1 MGNGPLIP
9 GLQEFDG
16 PRRRLPRAVWWT
28 IIGIAVAIAVVLLV
42 GLFAGTGPARSL
54 GLVTDPLQPV
64 AYRPTTSEQVIQV
77 AVGVPADGLCRSDD
91 VQVRAFARS
100 NRIEVAAERT
110 RARNAACQSTGIA
123 QDRVWVDVALDE
135 PLGDRQVI
143 REIDRGPLPRETS
156 GSLG

>member
-1 MGNGPLIP
+1 MANGPLIP

-16 PRRRLPRAVWWT
+16 PRRRLPRALWWV
-28 IIGIAVAIAVVLLV
+28 IIGVVVAIAVIVLV

-54 GLVTDPLQPV
+54 GLVTERLQPI

-91 VQVRAFARS
+91 VEVRAFARG

-110 RARNAACQSTGIA
+110 RARNSPCQSTGIA
-123 QDRVWVDVALDE
+123 QDRVWIDVPLDA
-135 PLGDRQVI
+135 PLAERQVI
-143 REIDRGPLPRETS
+143 READRRPISREA
-156 GSLG
+156 GGLG

>member
-1 MGNGPLIP
+1 MANGPLIP

-16 PRRRLPRAVWWT
+16 PRRRLPRVVWWL
-28 IIGIAVAIAVVLLV
+28 IIGIAVAIAVILLV

-54 GLVTDPLQPV
+54 GLVTERLQPV

-91 VQVRAFARS
+91 IAVRAFARS

-110 RARNAACQSTGIA
+110 RSRNSTCQSTGIA
-123 QDRVWVDVALDE
+123 QDRVWIDVPLDV
-135 PLGDRQVI
+135 PLAERQVI
-143 REIDRGPLPRETS
+143 REIDRRALPREAGGLT
-156 GSLG
+156 

>member
-1 MGNGPLIP
+1 MANGPLIP

-16 PRRRLPRAVWWT
+16 PRRRLPRAVWW
-28 IIGIAVAIAVVLLV
+28 IVIGLVVAIGVVLLV

-54 GLVTDPLQPV
+54 GLVTEQLQPV

-110 RARNAACQSTGIA
+110 RSRNSTCQSTGIA
-123 QDRVWVDVALDE
+123 QDRVWIDVALDE
-135 PLGDRQVI
+135 PLGERQVI
-143 REIDRGPLPRETS
+143 RESDRRPLLRETS